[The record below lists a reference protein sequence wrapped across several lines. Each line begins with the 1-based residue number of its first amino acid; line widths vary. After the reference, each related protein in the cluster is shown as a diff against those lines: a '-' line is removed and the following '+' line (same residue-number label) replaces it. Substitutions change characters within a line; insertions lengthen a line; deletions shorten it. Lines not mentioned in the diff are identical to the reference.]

1 MIFPFVTIIL
11 PIRNESKFIAH
22 CLQAILA
29 QDYPADQMEILV
41 VDGMSNDGTRQII
54 ASYAAKYPNVFLLD
68 NPAQIVP
75 AAMNIG
81 IKQARG
87 EIIIRVD
94 GHTLIAPDYV
104 RACVEALQTSGADC
118 VGGPMIARGESPF
131 GEAVALAT
139 SHPFGVG
146 GSRFHYA
153 TEIMEIDTVYLGAY
167 RREIFERVGYFDEEM
182 VRNQDDEF
190 NYRLRAAGG
199 KIMLY
204 PTIQS
209 IYYNRSTGCSL
220 WKQYFQYGF
229 WKVRVAQKLPG
240 QMRLRHF
247 IPFGLVISLLG
258 GGLLAPY
265 SKLIRRGWLAIIG
278 LYTALNLGGS
288 IKISARAGWRHFK
301 FLPFVFA
308 ILHLAYGL
316 GFAWG
321 LLRFANRWK

>member
-1 MIFPFVTIIL
+1 
-11 PIRNESKFIAH
+11 
-22 CLQAILA
+22 
-29 QDYPADQMEILV
+29 MEILV

-54 ASYAAKYPNVFLLD
+54 ANYATEYPNIALLD

-75 AAMNIG
+75 TAMNIG
-81 IKQARG
+81 LKQARG
-87 EIIIRVD
+87 EIVIRVD
-94 GHTLIAPDYV
+94 GHTLIARDYA
-104 RACVEALQTSGADC
+104 RACVEALQTGGADC
-118 VGGPMIARGESPF
+118 VGGPMVARGQTPF

-153 TEIMEIDTVYLGAY
+153 TEIMETDTVYLGAY
-167 RREIFERVGYFDEEM
+167 RREIFERIGYFDEEM

-190 NYRLRAAGG
+190 NYRLRSAGG

-209 IYYNRSTGCSL
+209 IYYNRSTSRSL
-220 WKQYFQYGF
+220 WRQYFQYGF

-258 GGLLAPY
+258 GGVLAPY
-265 SKLIRRGWLAIIG
+265 SKFIRRGWLAVIG
-278 LYTALNLGGS
+278 LYTALNLGAS
-288 IKISARAGWRHFK
+288 MKISLRAGWRHVK
-301 FLPFVFA
+301 FLPFAFA

>member
-1 MIFPFVTIIL
+1 MDDPFLTIIL
-11 PIRNESKFIAH
+11 PIRNESKFIVY
-22 CLQAILA
+22 CLEAILA

-41 VDGMSNDGTRQII
+41 VDGLSNDGTRQII
-54 ASYAAKYPNVFLLD
+54 ANYAAEYPNIALLD

-75 AAMNIG
+75 TAMNIG
-81 IKQARG
+81 LKQARG

-118 VGGPMIARGESPF
+118 VGGPMVARGRTPF

-153 TEIMEIDTVYLGAY
+153 TEIMEVDTVYLGAY
-167 RREIFERVGYFDEEM
+167 HREIFERVGYFDEEM

-209 IYYNRSTGCSL
+209 IYYNRSTVRSL

-265 SKLIRRGWLAIIG
+265 SKLIRRGWLTVIG
-278 LYTALNLGGS
+278 LYTALNLAVS
-288 IKISARAGWRHFK
+288 IKITTRTGWRHFK
-301 FLPFVFA
+301 FLPFAIA